1 MTDLLDSH
9 THTLASGHAY
19 STIHEM
25 ITAAEKKK
33 LSLLAIT
40 EHAPEM
46 PGSCHR
52 IYFDNLRVIP
62 RKYGD
67 ITVLFGAELNILNRK
82 GEIDLPEKTL
92 EQLDVVIAS
101 IHPPCYSENNSEA
114 HMEAYLNVMKNPY
127 VNIIGH
133 PDDGRYPLDYEILV
147 KAARE
152 HHKLLEVNSSSLAP
166 TSYRVNARENYV
178 EMLEYCRKYEVPVV
192 IDSDAHIDQAVGEHS
207 LAWELIMEMA
217 FPERLIANTD
227 LDLYDS
233 FVHFRDCRAF

>member
-1 MTDLLDSH
+1 M
-9 THTLASGHAY
+9 
-19 STIHEM
+19 
-25 ITAAEKKK
+25 
-33 LSLLAIT
+33 
-40 EHAPEM
+40 
-46 PGSCHR
+46 
-52 IYFDNLRVIP
+52 
-62 RKYGD
+62 
-67 ITVLFGAELNILNRK
+67 
-82 GEIDLPEKTL
+82 
-92 EQLDVVIAS
+92 
-101 IHPPCYSENNSEA
+101 
-114 HMEAYLNVMKNPY
+114 
-127 VNIIGH
+127 
-133 PDDGRYPLDYEILV
+133 